1 MQQKLSTLLTLAGIV
16 MVAFSIGYSVVKLQ
30 ELRAEI
36 ADKEQVSAGLEEEIR
51 QLDERIDHI
60 RNGPITE
67 LITPR
72 AAAVEVEGLRDGNSG
87 RQLYNIMLWVEMP
100 YYRRSGIRYINYHF
114 DHPSKLM
121 RDREGRVASNGFA
134 VSYLGW
140 GCLEV
145 VELTIVQ
152 MDGTDAVYRFP
163 MCDNVEMPEQKG
175 EVRLN
180 RMEKK

>member
-1 MQQKLSTLLTLAGIV
+1 MFAGIV
-16 MVAFSIGYSVVKLQ
+16 MVAFSIGYSLVKLQ

-36 ADKEQVSAGLEEEIR
+36 GQKMEVSAGLESEIR
-51 QLDERIDHI
+51 MLDERIDQI

-72 AAAVEVEGLRDGNSG
+72 AAAVEVEGLRDWITG

-100 YYRRSGIRYINYHF
+100 YYRRSGIRYINYNF

-121 RDREGRVASNGFA
+121 RDRQGRVASNGFA

-152 MDGTDAVYRFP
+152 ADRSEAVYHFP
-163 MCDNVEMPEQKG
+163 LCDIVEMPEQKG
-175 EVRLN
+175 EVML
-180 RMEKK
+180 EKK